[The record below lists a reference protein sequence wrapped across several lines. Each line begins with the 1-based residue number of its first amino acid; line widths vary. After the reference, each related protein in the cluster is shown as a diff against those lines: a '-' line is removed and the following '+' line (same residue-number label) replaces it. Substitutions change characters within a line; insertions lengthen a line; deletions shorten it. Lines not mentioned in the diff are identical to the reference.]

1 MSGGSVP
8 GPRARRAARWAWVG
22 LRAWRNLPATTLAVA
37 WARAHGASVVVG
49 TDLIVECAGMR
60 PGSYARGGT
69 TVGNAWLHGGLGGEQ
84 RRRHEARH
92 ADQYALL
99 GTTGFVTLYA
109 LNALVTRNQP
119 HRNVFE
125 RWAGLAD
132 GGYPTGRTRTAS
144 RATSSSV

>member
-1 MSGGSVP
+1 MTAV
-8 GPRARRAARWAWVG
+8 ARGRTAARWAWTVA
-22 LRAWRNLPATTLAVA
+22 RAWRNLPATTLAVA
-37 WARAHGASVVVG
+37 WARANGATFTLG
-49 TDLIVECAGMR
+49 PDLFVECAGMR

-69 TVGNAWLHGGLGGEQ
+69 TIGNAWLHGGLGGPQ
-84 RRRHEARH
+84 RRRHELRH

-109 LNALVTRNQP
+109 LNALVTRNRP
-119 HRNVFE
+119 HHNVFE

-132 GGYPTGRTRTAS
+132 GGYATGRTRRAS

>member
-1 MSGGSVP
+1 MSGAHAP
-8 GPRARRAARWAWVG
+8 GARARRAARWAWVG
-22 LRAWRNLPATTLAVA
+22 VRAWRNLPATALAVT
-37 WARAHGASVVVG
+37 WARAHGATVSVG
-49 TDLIVECAGMR
+49 PDLLVECAGMR

-99 GTTGFVTLYA
+99 GTTAFVALYA
-109 LNALVTRNQP
+109 VNALVTRNEP

-132 GGYPTGRTRTAS
+132 GGYPTC
-144 RATSSSV
+144 